1 MVRLSVRNLGPLKN
15 CEIYLKKINIF
26 IGPQGSGKSTMA
38 RLYAAFSWIEKS
50 FRRGNLS
57 RKEFT
62 NVRFRSIL
70 GYVQIDDYLSDDTVL
85 SYEGESL
92 IVEYQGNNVQ
102 VRQRRPKDFLLPKI
116 LYIPSERSYLC
127 MSDEILSISN
137 LPSVLY
143 ELSADY
149 FNARNIIGSDGFDLP
164 VNGFHFEYSAED
176 FSSIITDDNEN
187 YSIRLNRAASGIQSV
202 LPLSIVYAYYLN
214 VLQYRSR
221 KGRSILSVQ
230 QKERIQSIMEA
241 LPADIKYTE
250 DDFMKNILDAA
261 DIRRIPKD
269 KGLWEKGRKEILC
282 VLDTRL
288 SAIIEEP
295 EQNLFPLAQK
305 DLVEYLVRGA
315 KSGDNSLLLTTH
327 SPYVLAA
334 LNNLIYAGEN
344 NTTEEI
350 NKVIEKDIQIKFED
364 VAAYYFEKGGSI
376 SILDEDLRNID
387 PQKIDSCSAEI
398 NEIYEEL
405 EDIVYG
411 LKK

>member
-1 MVRLSVRNLGPLKN
+1 M
-15 CEIYLKKINIF
+15 
-26 IGPQGSGKSTMA
+26 
-38 RLYAAFSWIEKS
+38 
-50 FRRGNLS
+50 
-57 RKEFT
+57 
-62 NVRFRSIL
+62 
-70 GYVQIDDYLSDDTVL
+70 
-85 SYEGESL
+85 
-92 IVEYQGNNVQ
+92 
-102 VRQRRPKDFLLPKI
+102 
-116 LYIPSERSYLC
+116 
-127 MSDEILSISN
+127 
-137 LPSVLY
+137 
-143 ELSADY
+143 
-149 FNARNIIGSDGFDLP
+149 
-164 VNGFHFEYSAED
+164 
-176 FSSIITDDNEN
+176 
-187 YSIRLNRAASGIQSV
+187 
-202 LPLSIVYAYYLN
+202 
-214 VLQYRSR
+214 LQYRSR

-241 LPADIKYTE
+241 LPSDIKYPE
-250 DDFMKNILDAA
+250 DDLMKNILDAA

-315 KSGDNSLLLTTH
+315 NCGDNSLLLTTH

-350 NKVIEKDIQIKFED
+350 NKVIGKDIQIKFED
-364 VAAYYFEKGGSI
+364 VAAYYFEKGRSV